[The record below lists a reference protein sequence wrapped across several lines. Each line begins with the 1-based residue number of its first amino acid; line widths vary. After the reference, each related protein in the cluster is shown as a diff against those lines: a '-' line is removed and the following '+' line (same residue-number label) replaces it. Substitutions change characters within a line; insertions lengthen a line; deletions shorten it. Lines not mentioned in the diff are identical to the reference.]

1 MVHLQPLSLVDAA
14 LEVAGEEGVLDVEEL
29 VHFTSGGHPEIPIT

>member
-29 VHFTSGGHPEIPIT
+29 VHFTSGRHPEILIT